1 MVTLKARKI
10 TLEEV
15 HRLLGFVPRFDG
27 SFAPYITLNPLTE
40 PEYQELLQ
48 IRSEFRQ
55 LLMSGKVSEGQVKLL
70 SVAPLLRLA
79 GYNRAPIEL
88 KAEED
93 ISRIYVED
101 EDTYITGRLDIL
113 AVNRQLSGI
122 VQTPLWILVIES
134 KNVEASEF
142 VGVAQM
148 LTYAHTSL
156 EQQNRVWGLVT
167 NGATY
172 QFFYIQRDEILTYE
186 MMPTLSLLEHDGR
199 RPTVGHRATQLLQV
213 LKAIRDWQ
221 P

>member
-27 SFAPYITLNPLTE
+27 NFAPYITLNPLTE

-70 SVAPLLRLA
+70 SVAPLLQLA
-79 GYNRAPIEL
+79 GYNRSPIEL

-93 ISRIYVED
+93 IARIYVED

-113 AVNRQLSGI
+113 AVNRQLNSTL
-122 VQTPLWILVIES
+122 QTPLWILVIES

-156 EQQNRVWGLVT
+156 EQQSRVWGLVT

-186 MMPTLSLLEHDGR
+186 MMPTLSLLEHD
-199 RPTVGHRATQLLQV
+199 RATQLLQV

-221 P
+221 PE

>member
-10 TLEEV
+10 TLDEV

-27 SFAPYITLNPLTE
+27 NFAPHIMLNPLTE
-40 PEYQELLQ
+40 AEYQELLQ

-79 GYNRAPIEL
+79 GYNRSPIEL

-93 ISRIYVED
+93 IARIYVED

-113 AVNRQLSGI
+113 AVNRQFNSTA
-122 VQTPLWILVIES
+122 QTPLWILVIES

-186 MMPTLSLLEHDGR
+186 MMPTLSLLEHD
-199 RPTVGHRATQLLQV
+199 RATQLLQV